1 MFLDVFNWAQFNMQ
15 KWTDKL
21 DFWLLGICL
30 SRVLTYLVFMAYAAA
45 LPVLQREWE
54 MSATAAGA
62 ISGGFQIGYAV
73 SLFFFS
79 ILADRIGS
87 KRVFLLSNFCTV
99 ISALLFAFLAR
110 DFYTGFI
117 LFTLVGTSMGG
128 SYTPGLM
135 MIADRY
141 EPRHRGRAVG
151 FFIASTSLGYALSL
165 AICGAAL
172 PWGGYR
178 IAFLLTSSGP
188 VIGFIFAWI
197 ALKSTP
203 NKIFPRDRGQNFSK
217 EVLRNK
223 PAVLYIS
230 AYTLHSWEV
239 LGMWAWAPAFLSA
252 CLMFQGSET
261 WAAAGGGSQIVS
273 LFHMMGMLASFTMGA
288 LSDRL
293 GRAFMILVI
302 ASISTV
308 CSFVMGWTIGFPFV
322 VIIAIGMIYSFT
334 ALGDSP
340 ILSAGITESV
350 DPSYLGAAF
359 ALRSFLGF
367 GAGAIAPLVFGA
379 VLDWTNPDFAVKGFY
394 SNWGLAFCVLGLG
407 GLGAVIAAYILY
419 RRK

>member
-1 MFLDVFNWAQFNMQ
+1 MRKWINNLD
-15 KWTDKL
+15 L
-21 DFWLLGICL
+21 WLLGICS

-45 LPVLQREWE
+45 LPVLQQEWD

-62 ISGGFQIGYAV
+62 ISGGFQFGYAV

-99 ISALLFAFLAR
+99 VASLLFAFLAR
-110 DFYTGFI
+110 DFYSGFI
-117 LFTLVGTSMGG
+117 LFTLVGTSLGG

-165 AICGAAL
+165 YICGAVL

-178 IAFLLTSSGP
+178 IAFLLTCSGP
-188 VIGFIFAWI
+188 VLGFIIAWL
-197 ALKSTP
+197 ALASTR
-203 NKIFPRDRGQNFSK
+203 NKIFPRRRGQNFSK
-217 EVLRNK
+217 EVVRNK

-239 LGMWAWAPAFLSA
+239 LGMWAWAPAFLTA

-261 WAAAGGGSQIVS
+261 WAAAGGASQIVS
-273 LFHMMGMLASFTMGA
+273 LFHLMGMLASFTMGA
-288 LSDRL
+288 LSDKL

-302 ASISTV
+302 AGISTV

-322 VIIAIGMIYSFT
+322 VIVAIGMIYSFT

-350 DPSYLGAAF
+350 DPSFLGAAF

-367 GAGAIAPLVFGA
+367 GAGAIAPLAFGA

-394 SNWGLAFCVLGLG
+394 TNWGWAFCVLGLG
-407 GLGAVIAAYILY
+407 GLGAVIAAYMLY

>member
-1 MFLDVFNWAQFNMQ
+1 
-15 KWTDKL
+15 
-21 DFWLLGICL
+21 
-30 SRVLTYLVFMAYAAA
+30 MAYAAA
-45 LPVLQREWE
+45 LPVLQQEWD

-87 KRVFLLSNFCTV
+87 KRVFLLSSFCTV

-110 DFYTGFI
+110 DFYSCFI

-141 EPRHRGRAVG
+141 APSQRGRAVG

-178 IAFLLTSSGP
+178 TAFLLTSSGP
-188 VIGFIFAWI
+188 VLGFVFAWMT
-197 ALKSTP
+197 LKSTR
-203 NKIFPRDRGQNFSK
+203 NKIFPRRRGQNFSK

-239 LGMWAWAPAFLSA
+239 LGMWAWTPAFLTA
-252 CLMFQGSET
+252 CLMFQGSEA

-273 LFHMMGMLASFTMGA
+273 LFHIMGMLASFTMGA

-302 ASISTV
+302 AGISTV
-308 CSFVMGWTIGFPFV
+308 CSFVMGWTIGFPFG
-322 VIIAIGMIYSFT
+322 VIIVIGMIYSFT

-350 DPSYLGAAF
+350 DSSYLGAAF

-379 VLDWTNPDFAVKGFY
+379 VLDWNNPDFAVKGFY
-394 SNWGLAFCVLGLG
+394 ANWGWAFCVLGLG
-407 GLGAVIAAYILY
+407 GLGAVVAAYALY

>member
-1 MFLDVFNWAQFNMQ
+1 MRKWINNLD
-15 KWTDKL
+15 L
-21 DFWLLGICL
+21 WLLGICS

-45 LPVLQREWE
+45 LPVLQQEWD

-62 ISGGFQIGYAV
+62 ISGGFQFGYAV

-99 ISALLFAFLAR
+99 VASLLFAFLAR
-110 DFYTGFI
+110 DFYSGFI
-117 LFTLVGTSMGG
+117 LFTLVGTSLGG

-141 EPRHRGRAVG
+141 APRHRGRAVG

-165 AICGAAL
+165 YICGAVL

-178 IAFLLTSSGP
+178 IAFLLTCSGP
-188 VIGFIFAWI
+188 VLGFIFAWLTL
-197 ALKSTP
+197 ASTR
-203 NKIFPRDRGQNFSK
+203 NKIFPRRRGQNFSK
-217 EVLRNK
+217 EVVRNK

-239 LGMWAWAPAFLSA
+239 LGMWAWAPAFLTA
-252 CLMFQGSET
+252 CLMFQGSDT
-261 WAAAGGGSQIVS
+261 WAAAGGASQIVS
-273 LFHMMGMLASFTMGA
+273 LFHLMGMLASFTMGT

-293 GRAFMILVI
+293 GRASMILVI
-302 ASISTV
+302 AGISTM
-308 CSFVMGWTIGFPFV
+308 CSFIMGWTIGFPFV
-322 VIIAIGMIYSFT
+322 IIVAIGMIYSFT

-350 DPSYLGAAF
+350 DPSFLGAAF

-379 VLDWTNPDFAVKGFY
+379 VLDWNNPDFATQGFY
-394 SNWGLAFCVLGLG
+394 ANWGWAFCVLGLG
-407 GLGAVIAAYILY
+407 GLGAVVAAYLLY
-419 RRK
+419 KRK

>member
-1 MFLDVFNWAQFNMQ
+1 MFNWAQFNMQ

-21 DFWLLGICL
+21 DFWLLGICS

-99 ISALLFAFLAR
+99 ISALSFAFLAH

-141 EPRHRGRAVG
+141 ESRHRGRAVG

-178 IAFLLTSSGP
+178 LAFLLTSSGP

-322 VIIAIGMIYSFT
+322 IIIAIGMIYSFT

-379 VLDWTNPDFAVKGFY
+379 VLDLTNPDFAVKGFY
-394 SNWGLAFCVLGLG
+394 ANWGWAFCVLGLG